1 MREDQVA
8 SFDRQV
14 AGKAFFEIYLGAKFA
29 CITRMP
35 SRSDQ

>member
-8 SFDRQV
+8 RFDSLV
-14 AGKAFFEIYLGAKFA
+14 AWKAFFEIYLGAKFA
-29 CITRMP
+29 RITRMP